1 MIFFYKKPIDLK
13 FIKVINLNFFIFKFK
28 PIKLKNSRATL
39 QPPEND
45 KAFLIS
51 PPSSPPV
58 GWEQVHEDPPVV
70 NLELLAALSKL
81 NPRKFNF

>member
-1 MIFFYKKPIDLK
+1 
-13 FIKVINLNFFIFKFK
+13 
-28 PIKLKNSRATL
+28 LKNSRTSL

-70 NLELLAALSKL
+70 NIELLAALSKL
-81 NPRKFNF
+81 NPRKLIIKKKRLHAS